1 MKRIKPVWLW
11 LCVLFQGNFAQS
23 EAASGSLS
31 LSAYIETYYT
41 YDFGNPP
48 DQTRPDFFCSYLPHN
63 EVNLNLG
70 FVKASYETGRV
81 RANLALMAGTYAN
94 ANLSEEPGVLKNIF
108 EANAGLR
115 LSKNKNLW
123 IDGGIFPSHI
133 GFESAVGIDCR
144 NLTRSLLADNSP
156 YYESGIKLS
165 YSSDN
170 DKWFLSGLV
179 LNGWQRIQRQAGNTL
194 PASGHQLIFSLMKSC
209 CSTAV
214 PS

>member
-1 MKRIKPVWLW
+1 MKRIKPVWLL
-11 LCVLFQGNFAQS
+11 LCVISPGSFAQS
-23 EAASGSLS
+23 DDASGPLS

-48 DQTRPDFFCSYLPHN
+48 DQTRPDFFCSYHPHN

-133 GFESAVGIDCR
+133 GFESAVGID
-144 NLTRSLLADNSP
+144 
-156 YYESGIKLS
+156 
-165 YSSDN
+165 
-170 DKWFLSGLV
+170 
-179 LNGWQRIQRQAGNTL
+179 
-194 PASGHQLIFSLMKSC
+194 
-209 CSTAV
+209 
-214 PS
+214 